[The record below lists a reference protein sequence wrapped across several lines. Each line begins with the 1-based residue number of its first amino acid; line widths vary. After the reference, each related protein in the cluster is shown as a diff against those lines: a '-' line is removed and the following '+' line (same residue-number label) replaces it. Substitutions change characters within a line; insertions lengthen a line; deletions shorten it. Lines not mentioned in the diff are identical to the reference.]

1 MIKHANTYP
10 PVRLALPRK
19 RSGGF
24 TLIELMVAIAIGLFV
39 IAVVIQGFVAT
50 SGTTNTNS
58 LVAESSTNGRHA
70 LEAIKR
76 EVRHAALHRLVWD
89 STQFVTDDAALS
101 AKDFGCGA
109 GFVTAL
115 EKGIEGFNDNN
126 PYAATCLRKANDR
139 EYLRG
144 DVLVLRRTNLEPS
157 ATFDSGAPYVRTAY
171 GAASLFTGSAG
182 AEGPLLLQPR
192 FDYRLVS
199 DIYFVNAFTNSSTES
214 PRVPAL
220 YRLTL
225 AAGSN
230 PLMVPE
236 LVASNVEHFQ
246 VQYAVTDTAGNTR
259 YYNAN
264 AVADWNAVTTARVWV
279 LTRDSSP
286 DPGLVSG
293 KYTIGDVVYEPK
305 DNFRRSVYTTTIA
318 IRNH

>member
-1 MIKHANTYP
+1 MKRCPNTRRITRAY
-10 PVRLALPRK
+10 LARN
-19 RSGGF
+19 RCAGF

-50 SGTTNTNS
+50 TGSTNTNS

-89 STQFVTDDAALS
+89 INQFVNDDAALS

-115 EKGIEGFNDNN
+115 AKGIEGFNDSN
-126 PYAATCLRKANDR
+126 PYATTCLQKANDR

-144 DVLVLRRTNLEPS
+144 DVLVLRRTTLET
-157 ATFDSGAPYVRTAY
+157 ATTFDTGAPYVRTAY
-171 GAASLFTGSAG
+171 GAASLFTGSVGAAG
-182 AEGPLLLQPR
+182 PSLLEPR

-199 DIYFVNAFTNSSTES
+199 DVYFVNAFTNISTES
-214 PRVPAL
+214 PKVPAL

-230 PLMVPE
+230 PVMVPE

-246 VQYAVTDTAGNTR
+246 VQYAVTDTAGSTR

-264 AVADWNAVTTARVWV
+264 AVTDWNAVTTARVWI

-293 KYTIGDVVYEPK
+293 KYMMGDVVYEPK
-305 DNFRRSVYTTTIA
+305 DNFRRSIYTTTIA